1 MFIHLSAG
9 FDHRAAPFVA
19 PFTLSHSA
27 MASRLDA
34 QEVAQPVLG
43 FVPASALNTR
53 FIRRL
58 NPLRKKLRSTAQLL
72 AHIPR

>member
-1 MFIHLSAG
+1 MFIYLSAG

-34 QEVAQPVLG
+34 QEVAQSVIG
-43 FVPASALNTR
+43 FVPSSVLNTP
-53 FIRRL
+53 FIRGL
-58 NPLRKKLRSTAQLL
+58 NPVRKKLRSTAQLL